1 MQLDAYRV
9 LTPQL
14 LDAVED
20 FLQDC
25 EAQAGYRSFGDAEWR
40 VRQLGHDS
48 QAFCVIAQDDANEN
62 ILGYTWV
69 EIEQRSA
76 NARVIC
82 RAWGQYAH
90 DDIEAALRQVTQVT
104 AQTIDCNRLEW
115 WTTQPDDRSSPLPQ
129 TLGLRTMFQLHC
141 GLPLDATMRRLD
153 DNLVMR
159 SFVIGRDEDAWLD
172 INRRAFADHPSQ
184 GTWSRPHF
192 DAKLAEQWVDV
203 DGIRIAESDGQITG
217 FCWTKMHAL
226 AKVATGEIFVI
237 AVDPVIAG
245 HGLGRQLFLD
255 GAEYLS
261 QQGAQRLIL
270 FVESNNAQA
279 LALYRSLGLATLS
292 IETCL
297 VIDL

>member
-1 MQLDAYRV
+1 MQVDVHQA

-20 FLQDC
+20 FLRDC
-25 EAQAGYRSFGDAEWR
+25 EAQSGYRSFGDAEWR
-40 VRQLGHDS
+40 AQQLGNDS
-48 QAFCVIAQDDANEN
+48 QSFIVIAQDDANDT

-69 EIEQRSA
+69 EVEAASA
-76 NARVIC
+76 NARVVC
-82 RAWGQYAH
+82 GTSSPYVQ
-90 DDIEAALRQVTQVT
+90 DEIEQALRQRTQRN
-104 AQTIDCNRLEW
+104 AKTIGCNRLEW
-115 WTTQPDDRSSPLPQ
+115 WTTQPDDCSSPLPQ

-237 AVDPVIAG
+237 AVDPNEAG
-245 HGLGRQLFLD
+245 RGLGRQLFLD